1 MYEDPNDRLSPTINT
16 NYDITDINAKE
27 RAEAYIKSGSTS
39 ISALPEYIPTKNN
52 LKIKQ
57 DYIVLKPF
65 YSDDYLNRCSNAYLF
80 DDVINSAIERLAFFT
95 LGTSD
100 EIRSVLYPESLR
112 PIKSELEAK
121 NAIKELDIIKTGID
135 TP

>member
-1 MYEDPNDRLSPTINT
+1 MYEDNRQDRKSPWSSSNSNFQIP
-16 NYDITDINAKE
+16 DINEKE
-27 RAEAYIKSGSTS
+27 RTETYVKSGSTS
-39 ISALPEYIPTKNN
+39 ISAIPEYIPTKNN

-65 YSDDYLNRCSNAYLF
+65 YSDNYLDRCSNAYLF

-100 EIRSVLYPESLR
+100 EIRSVLYPESL
-112 PIKSELEAK
+112 
-121 NAIKELDIIKTGID
+121 
-135 TP
+135 